1 LTTRKYKGK
10 CVSVY
15 FRDKEAVRL
24 EKLKGYYTTSTYGYI
39 AIKEKMERDERQKG
53 ASSMIGAAPMEVN
66 NS

>member
-15 FRDKEAVRL
+15 FRDKEEAVRL

-39 AIKEKMERDERQKG
+39 AIKEKMERDQRQKG
-53 ASSMIGAAPMEVN
+53 ASMIGTSLMEVN